1 MNVASTIFLEKIYN
15 LNLFLQFMNFIKKIV
30 DKKEDELVHL
40 QFQKFSKGTFKNRA
54 VLKVKKNKNKYTI
67 NCSGEFINELV
78 RTMAEKLGS
87 QKTQMTG
94 AVIAT
99 SDLTGKLDFTGKKQ
113 FQGVKRYLI
122 DTVMSGDEVI
132 GLLDEFPKAICALSF
147 EVGSDKLKI
156 KPKAPKMGV
165 PGKKGDHPKTDA
177 CKLITTDAAIGESFI
192 FETKDFKLAEIN
204 HTIIIDKVI
213 MPETDETDFAKIRE
227 IAKKQGKLIRSS
239 KIDEVEDSKE
249 YNFTA

>member
-1 MNVASTIFLEKIYN
+1 
-15 LNLFLQFMNFIKKIV
+15 MNFIKKIIDGNV
-30 DKKEDELVHL
+30 DELTHL

-67 NCSGEFINELV
+67 NSTGEFINELV
-78 RTMAEKLGS
+78 RTMAEKLGDE
-87 QKTQMTG
+87 KTLMTG

-122 DTVMSGDEVI
+122 STEMSGNDLI
-132 GLLDEFPKAICALSF
+132 KILDEFPKAICALSF
-147 EVGSDKLKI
+147 EVGKDKLKI

-165 PGKKGDHPKTDA
+165 PGKNGEPPKTTA
-177 CKLITTDAAIGESFI
+177 CKLITFDEKIGESFI

-204 HTIIIDKVI
+204 HTIIIDKVV
-213 MPETDETDFAKIRE
+213 MPETSETDFAKIRE
-227 IAKKQGKLIRSS
+227 LAKKQGKLIRYS
-239 KIDEVEDSKE
+239 KIDEVEDTKE
-249 YNFTA
+249 YEFTA